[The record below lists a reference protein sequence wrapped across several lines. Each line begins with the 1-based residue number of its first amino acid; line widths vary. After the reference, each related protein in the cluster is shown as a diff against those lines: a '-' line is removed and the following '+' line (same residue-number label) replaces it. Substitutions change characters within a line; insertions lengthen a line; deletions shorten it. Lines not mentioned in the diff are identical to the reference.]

1 MDHQGPTRFGT
12 FIAPYHG
19 LDGSPALHL
28 RRDLDLVRHLDGLG
42 FDEAWVGEH
51 HSAGYETVASPE
63 VFIAA
68 AAEHTRRIRL
78 GTGVNSLPYHHP
90 LILADRIRQL
100 DHQTRGR
107 VMFGAGP
114 GQLASDAFMMGI
126 DPMRQRAMMAE
137 ALDAVVRLL
146 RGETVTR
153 RTDWFELAE
162 ARLQLRSFA
171 PGGVELAVASTVS
184 PSGSVQAGRHG
195 IGLLSLAA
203 ADPAGF
209 AALNGNWAA
218 YEKSCAE
225 HGHTPDR
232 AAWRL
237 VVPMHLAESA
247 ADARAQ
253 AAYGVLHMV
262 RYLEGLSGTTL
273 PWGHRAADAVDR
285 WTHEGFPIFGVATV
299 GTPADAI
306 ARIEALAGASG
317 GFGTLL
323 LLDLPMSTPEAKRR
337 SYELF
342 AEYVVPHFTGANR
355 DRRASMEWARAH
367 SERFMRVTHQAIE
380 AAVRDPAGAGRA
392 HAGPGAG
399 TGPGAAGD
407 AP

>member
-19 LDGSPALHL
+19 LDGNPALQI
-28 RRDLDLVRHLDGLG
+28 RRDLDLVRHLDDLG
-42 FDEAWVGEH
+42 FDEAWIGEH

-63 VFIAA
+63 VFVAA

-90 LILADRIRQL
+90 LILADRILQL

-107 VMFGAGP
+107 VMLGAGP

-137 ALDAVVRLL
+137 ALDAIVRLL
-146 RGETVTR
+146 RGETVTL

-162 ARLQLRSFA
+162 ARLQLR
-171 PGGVELAVASTVS
+171 PCRPEGIEMAVASTVS

-203 ADPAGF
+203 ADPAGL
-209 AALNGNWAA
+209 AALRGNWSA

-225 HGHTPDR
+225 HGHTADR

-237 VVPMHLAESA
+237 VVPMHLADTA
-247 ADARAQ
+247 AQARAQ
-253 AAYGVLHMV
+253 AAYGVLHLV
-262 RYLEGLSGTTL
+262 RYIEGLSGTTM
-273 PWGHRAADAVDR
+273 PWGRTAAQAVDH
-285 WTHEGFPIFGVATV
+285 WTGEGFPVFGVATI

-306 ARIEALAGASG
+306 ARVEALAEASG

-323 LLDLPMSTPEAKRR
+323 LLDLPTGTPEAKRR

-342 AEYVVPHFTGANR
+342 AEYVMPHFTGANR
-355 DRRASMEWARAH
+355 AREASMGWAHAN
-367 SERFMRVTHQAIE
+367 SERFMGAMRAAIE
-380 AAVRDPAGAGRA
+380 AAAGRA
-392 HAGPGAG
+392 
-399 TGPGAAGD
+399 GD
-407 AP
+407 AR